1 MVDVDAESEVE
12 RINKAKE
19 EVKKA
24 KIAVDMRYL
33 YERLKKSVNLDTT
46 ASETEF
52 PNSNLQ
58 TLLCLLKHVFNYCF
72 FSTTVLKQLRGSY
85 FYH

>member
-1 MVDVDAESEVE
+1 MVDVEAEGEVE
-12 RINKAKE
+12 RINDANK

-24 KIAVDMRYL
+24 KIAVEMRYL
-33 YERLKKSVNLDTT
+33 YEKLKKNVKLDTT

-58 TLLCLLKHVFNYCF
+58 TLLCLLNHVFSDIF
-72 FSTTVLKQLRGSY
+72 FFTTVLKRLLGS
-85 FYH
+85 